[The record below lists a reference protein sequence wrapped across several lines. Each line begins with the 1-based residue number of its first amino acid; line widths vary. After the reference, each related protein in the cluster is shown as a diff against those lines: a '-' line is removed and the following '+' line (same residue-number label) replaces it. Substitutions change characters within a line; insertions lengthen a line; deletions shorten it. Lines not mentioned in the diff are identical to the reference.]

1 MTTFRTRNTLHLALS
16 AALTARRADILQHL
30 FSSHGPSAFAQA
42 IASRPSRQSADVLSM
57 LAPTERTAV
66 YRYLPKEA
74 RARLAE
80 AGMTFFDQSACTR
93 KKSTLSAT
101 TDWFLRKSSIAD
113 RVIGPL
119 PQHSSTRIP
128 TPWVA
133 HPLTLINSENTGVS
147 A

>member
-1 MTTFRTRNTLHLALS
+1 
-16 AALTARRADILQHL
+16 
-30 FSSHGPSAFAQA
+30 
-42 IASRPSRQSADVLSM
+42 M

-80 AGMTFFDQSACTR
+80 AGMTFFDPSTCTR

-113 RVIGPL
+113 RVISPTN
-119 PQHSSTRIP
+119 QHSRSKMP
-128 TPWVA
+128 TLWAA
-133 HPLTLINSENTGVS
+133 HPLTLTNSQNTGVS